1 MANSHALSTLLPPAQ
16 DNSDVDSGTYVVL
29 QRSNSQAGA
38 SCVCDESS
46 VVMDRMTISK
56 GGR

>member
-1 MANSHALSTLLPPAQ
+1 MANSHALSTLLPPTQ

-29 QRSNSQAGA
+29 QRSKSQAAG
-38 SCVCDESS
+38 SCCECDESM
-46 VVMDRMTISK
+46 VMDRMTISK